1 MLFDTAI
8 HEISTT
14 VRDLCCRAPSG
25 SMTHLRLV
33 LHFRCELR
41 FWREFWRTD
50 NEFTLCLRRQTSRDS
65 ALASQFPTQKR
76 THTQQNS
83 SWEAT
88 TGRRVRKE
96 IAEYI
101 ISWDLGKKEIKY
113 LEHKNLQ
120 LVQSSTTK
128 AENLENDFT
137 QIAVKVQE
145 GKKVVQVLVGI
156 GRGPRLVKYLRVKNL
171 TRWSK
176 LSKATSLPSRLFLW

>member
-1 MLFDTAI
+1 MSSLF
-8 HEISTT
+8 
-14 VRDLCCRAPSG
+14 VQGGRPP
-25 SMTHLRLV
+25 V
-33 LHFRCELR
+33 P
-41 FWREFWRTD
+41 
-50 NEFTLCLRRQTSRDS
+50 

-145 GKKVVQVLVGI
+145 GRKVVQVLVGT
-156 GRGPRLVKYLRVKNL
+156 GRGPRLVKYLRVKYL
-171 TRWSK
+171 TRWSR
-176 LSKATSLPSRLFLW
+176 LSKAASLPSRLFLWSEVRKFWISVNEDLPKIWNARDLVFGRHRRLRWD